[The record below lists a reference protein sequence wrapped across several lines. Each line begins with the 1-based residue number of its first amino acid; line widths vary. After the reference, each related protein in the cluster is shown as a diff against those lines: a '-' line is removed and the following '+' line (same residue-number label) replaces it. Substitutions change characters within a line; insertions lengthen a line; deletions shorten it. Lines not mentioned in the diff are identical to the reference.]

1 MGDRK
6 GEETLYCANGETA
19 APTWAGNVAAEL
31 REGKILG
38 LGVRRSRFVSQSLH
52 VLSGL
57 QLLLSLEW
65 ISPSLIC
72 LT

>member
-1 MGDRK
+1 MFLQ
-6 GEETLYCANGETA
+6 ETLYCANGETA
-19 APTWAGNVAAEL
+19 APKWAGNVAAEL
-31 REGKILG
+31 RGGKILG

-52 VLSGL
+52 MLSGL
-57 QLLLSLEW
+57 QLPLSLKW